1 VRVRFK
7 VGWESSGADDAH
19 LGPKASLMGLFS
31 GWHHPIAELIAET
44 EEHAI
49 RRYGLHDREPLDG
62 AWGKSRVDHEL
73 REGYCGPL
81 GYLFPE

>member
-1 VRVRFK
+1 MGPVRVRFE
-7 VGWESSGADDAH
+7 VGWESSGADDAR

-44 EEHAI
+44 ED
-49 RRYGLHDREPLDG
+49 LHDREPLDG
-62 AWGKSRVDHEL
+62 AWGKGHVDHEL